1 MPFHTTTTTETSL
14 FILLQEQSVEKVMDS
29 LSLYLHLIP
38 HYHQY
43 VLLMMSVKAFGQND
57 SDASEK
63 SNFTHVHA

>member
-1 MPFHTTTTTETSL
+1 
-14 FILLQEQSVEKVMDS
+14 MDS